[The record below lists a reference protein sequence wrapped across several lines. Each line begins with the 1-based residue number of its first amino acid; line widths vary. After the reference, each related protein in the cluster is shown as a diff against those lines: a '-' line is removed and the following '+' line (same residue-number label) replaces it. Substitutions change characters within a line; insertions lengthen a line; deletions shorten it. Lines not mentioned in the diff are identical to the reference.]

1 LPVVVE
7 EAVKEL
13 DLQEVEEDQVVL
25 MLELEMVDQ
34 HQLYQALIEM
44 QDNQL
49 EEEVVVLTMLP
60 PQTLLVLVDL
70 EL

>member
-1 LPVVVE
+1 LPVVVV
-7 EAVKEL
+7 EAVKDL

-25 MLELEMVDQ
+25 MLELEMVGQ
-34 HQLYQALIEM
+34 HQYQALIEM